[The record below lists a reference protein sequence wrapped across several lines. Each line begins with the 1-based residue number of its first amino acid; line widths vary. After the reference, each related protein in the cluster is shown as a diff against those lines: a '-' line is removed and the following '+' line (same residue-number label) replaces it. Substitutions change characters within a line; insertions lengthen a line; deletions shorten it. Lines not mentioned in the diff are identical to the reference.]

1 MVLSRSVPNIVL
13 NDGHSLPAIGLGTYL
28 VRGGQG
34 VDQILSAI
42 EDGYRLID
50 TSTNYDSEG
59 AVGEAIHR
67 SGIPRSEFIVTSKL
81 PGKYHHYQ
89 DAMMMIQ
96 ESIFRMGIDY
106 LDLYLIHWPLP
117 KRDHYV
123 EAWKALVDAQKL
135 GLIRSIGVSNFL
147 PEHLDRIIN
156 ESGVTPAV
164 NQIEV
169 HPYWVQED
177 MLAANKSRG
186 IVSEAWSPLG
196 RGSAALKEDII
207 KNLADKYGKNTGQ
220 IILRW
225 HTQRGIIPLP
235 KSSSLIHQR
244 SNIDIFDF
252 SLTSSEIEQIN
263 ALNRSDGRV
272 DGQDPNT
279 YEEFD

>member
-59 AVGEAIHR
+59 AVGEAIRR

-89 DAMMMIQ
+89 DALMMIQ

-225 HTQRGIIPLP
+225 HTQRRIIPLP

>member
-59 AVGEAIHR
+59 AVGEAIRR

-89 DAMMMIQ
+89 DALMMIQ

-156 ESGVTPAV
+156 ESGITPAV

-235 KSSSLIHQR
+235 KASSLIHQR

>member
-59 AVGEAIHR
+59 AVGEAIRR

-89 DAMMMIQ
+89 DALMMIQ

-123 EAWKALVDAQKL
+123 KAWKALVDAQKL

-235 KSSSLIHQR
+235 KSSSL
-244 SNIDIFDF
+244 
-252 SLTSSEIEQIN
+252 
-263 ALNRSDGRV
+263 
-272 DGQDPNT
+272 
-279 YEEFD
+279 

>member
-1 MVLSRSVPNIVL
+1 MVLLQSVPNIAL
-13 NDGHSLPAIGLGTYL
+13 NDGHLLPMIGLGTYL

-42 EDGYRLID
+42 QDGYRLID

-59 AVGEAIHR
+59 VVGEAIRR

-89 DAMMMIQ
+89 DALMMIQ

-156 ESGVTPAV
+156 ETGVTPAV

-186 IVSEAWSPLG
+186 IISEAWSPLG
-196 RGSAALKEDII
+196 RGSAALKEDVI
-207 KNLADKYGKNTGQ
+207 KSLADKYGKNTGQ

-235 KSSSLIHQR
+235 KSSSLTHQR

-252 SLTSSEIEQIN
+252 SLTPSEIDQIN
-263 ALNRSDGRV
+263 ALNRPDGRV

>member
-59 AVGEAIHR
+59 AVGEAIRR

-89 DAMMMIQ
+89 DALMMIQ

-207 KNLADKYGKNTGQ
+207 KSLADKYGKNTGQ

-225 HTQRGIIPLP
+225 HTQRGIIP
-235 KSSSLIHQR
+235 
-244 SNIDIFDF
+244 
-252 SLTSSEIEQIN
+252 
-263 ALNRSDGRV
+263 
-272 DGQDPNT
+272 
-279 YEEFD
+279 

>member
-1 MVLSRSVPNIVL
+1 
-13 NDGHSLPAIGLGTYL
+13 
-28 VRGGQG
+28 
-34 VDQILSAI
+34 
-42 EDGYRLID
+42 
-50 TSTNYDSEG
+50 
-59 AVGEAIHR
+59 
-67 SGIPRSEFIVTSKL
+67 
-81 PGKYHHYQ
+81 
-89 DAMMMIQ
+89 AMMMIQ

-177 MLAANKSRG
+177 MLAANKSCG

>member
-59 AVGEAIHR
+59 AVGEAIRR

-177 MLAANKSRG
+177 MLAANKSCG

>member
-59 AVGEAIHR
+59 AVGEAIRR

-89 DAMMMIQ
+89 DALMMIQ

-147 PEHLDRIIN
+147 TEHLDRIIN

-235 KSSSLIHQR
+235 KASSLIHQR

>member
-59 AVGEAIHR
+59 AVGEAIRR
-67 SGIPRSEFIVTSKL
+67 SGIPRCEFIVTSKL

-89 DAMMMIQ
+89 DALMMIQ

-235 KSSSLIHQR
+235 KASSLIHQR

>member
-59 AVGEAIHR
+59 AVGEAIRR

-89 DAMMMIQ
+89 DALMMIQ

-235 KSSSLIHQR
+235 KASSLIHQR

>member
-59 AVGEAIHR
+59 AVGEAIRR

-89 DAMMMIQ
+89 DALMMIQ

-123 EAWKALVDAQKL
+123 EAWKALVVAQKL

-235 KSSSLIHQR
+235 KASSLIHQR

>member
-59 AVGEAIHR
+59 AVGEVIRR

-89 DAMMMIQ
+89 DALMMIQ

-235 KSSSLIHQR
+235 KASSLIHQR

>member
-1 MVLSRSVPNIVL
+1 MVLSRSVPKIVL

-59 AVGEAIHR
+59 AVGEAIRR
-67 SGIPRSEFIVTSKL
+67 SGISRSEFIVTSKL

-89 DAMMMIQ
+89 DALMMIQ

-177 MLAANKSRG
+177 MLAANKSGG

-225 HTQRGIIPLP
+225 HIQRGIIPLP

>member
-1 MVLSRSVPNIVL
+1 MVLSRSVPKIVL

-59 AVGEAIHR
+59 AVGEAIRR
-67 SGIPRSEFIVTSKL
+67 SGISRSEFIVTSKL

-89 DAMMMIQ
+89 DALMMIQ

-225 HTQRGIIPLP
+225 HIQRGIIPLP

>member
-59 AVGEAIHR
+59 AVGEAIRR
-67 SGIPRSEFIVTSKL
+67 SGISRSEFIVTSKL

-89 DAMMMIQ
+89 DALMMIQ

-235 KSSSLIHQR
+235 KASSLIHQR

>member
-59 AVGEAIHR
+59 AVGEAIRR
-67 SGIPRSEFIVTSKL
+67 SCIPRSEFIVTSKL

-89 DAMMMIQ
+89 DALMMIQ

-235 KSSSLIHQR
+235 KASSLIHQR

>member
-1 MVLSRSVPNIVL
+1 PKIVL

-59 AVGEAIHR
+59 AVGEAIRR
-67 SGIPRSEFIVTSKL
+67 SGISRSEFIVTSKL

-89 DAMMMIQ
+89 DALMMIQ

-225 HTQRGIIPLP
+225 HIQRGIIPLP

>member
-1 MVLSRSVPNIVL
+1 MVLLHSVPNIAL
-13 NDGHSLPAIGLGTYL
+13 NDGHLLPMIGLGTYL

-42 EDGYRLID
+42 QDGYRLID

-59 AVGEAIHR
+59 VVGEAIRR

-135 GLIRSIGVSNFL
+135 GLICSIGVSNFL

-156 ESGVTPAV
+156 ETGVTPAV

-196 RGSAALKEDII
+196 RGSAALKEDAI
-207 KNLADKYGKNTGQ
+207 KSLADKYGKNTGQ

-235 KSSSLIHQR
+235 KSSSLTHQR

-252 SLTSSEIEQIN
+252 SLTSSEIDQIN
-263 ALNRSDGRV
+263 ALNRPDGRV

>member
-59 AVGEAIHR
+59 AVGEAIRR

-89 DAMMMIQ
+89 DALMMIQ